1 MSNGLKSQ
9 LKIIDFPVDP
19 KKPKK
24 PRKSGLNKNR
34 EGSVRKV
41 NEKVYVDFMYLGERV
56 RESSGLKWNEDNAKF
71 VRKQLDKIIMD
82 IESVTFSFAK
92 VFPESRRK
100 DYFAEKEHRLLGRNK
115 TPDQVTFNDH
125 VWVWYNLRRASDG
138 ISARTLGGYKGY
150 IEKYLIP
157 FFGDKT
163 FGSLN
168 KTVFDEFISW
178 GKCQKYRGKPVDN
191 ESVKK
196 YFVPLKM
203 ICKDAAIKYG
213 WGGLY
218 DPFFGF
224 EMPKSDKDAYEKIFP
239 FSVEEQ
245 DRIIAEL
252 PNHWNPYFRFAFASG
267 ISQGEQVAIKPAVID
282 WGKGT
287 ISIQRAM
294 TRDEN
299 GKPVEGPCK
308 NKYRRRTIKL
318 SPKMLSALKDQKKIY
333 DQFKKK
339 YFFCSETGKMFDASN
354 VRIRVWIPTL
364 ERAGVEY
371 REMKQTRHSFATYHL
386 SRGKNPLHIAKVM
399 GHRNAEMVIK
409 VYSKYI
415 DDAVSIDD

>member
-1 MSNGLKSQ
+1 L
-9 LKIIDFPVDP
+9 
-19 KKPKK
+19 
-24 PRKSGLNKNR
+24 RK
-34 EGSVRKV
+34 
-41 NEKVYVDFMYLGERV
+41 
-56 RESSGLKWNEDNAKF
+56 
-71 VRKQLDKIIMD
+71 
-82 IESVTFSFAK
+82 
-92 VFPESRRK
+92 
-100 DYFAEKEHRLLGRNK
+100 
-115 TPDQVTFNDH
+115 
-125 VWVWYNLRRASDG
+125 ASDV
-138 ISARTLGGYKGY
+138 ISVRTLGGYKGY

-168 KTVFDEFISW
+168 KTVFDEFVSW
-178 GKCQKYRGKPVDN
+178 AKCRKYRDKPVNN

-213 WGGLY
+213 WGGMY

-224 EMPKSDKDAYEKIFP
+224 EMPKSDKDAYEKIYP

-252 PNHWNPYFRFAFASG
+252 PDHWNPYFRFAFASG
-267 ISQGEQVAIKPAVID
+267 ISQGEQIAVKPEVIN
-282 WGKGT
+282 WNKGT
-287 ISIQRAM
+287 ISIRRAM

-318 SPKMLSALKDQKKIY
+318 SPKMLSALKDQKRIY
-333 DQFKKK
+333 AHFKGD

-364 ERAGVEY
+364 KRAGVEY
-371 REMKQTRHSFATYHL
+371 REMRQTRHSFATYHL
-386 SRGKNPLHIAKVM
+386 SQGKNPLHIAKVM

-415 DDAVSIDD
+415 DDAVGIDD